1 MWKDIIMPQVIANIF
16 PAVENKI
23 IALLKETTLIATIC
37 GMHLMR
43 KSETAAA
50 EQYEYFMRLCI
61 AGVYY
66 YFLVVFIEF
75 IGKKIE
81 N

>member
-1 MWKDIIMPQVIANIF
+1 
-16 PAVENKI
+16 
-23 IALLKETTLIATIC
+23 
-37 GMHLMR
+37 
-43 KSETAAA
+43 
-50 EQYEYFMRLCI
+50 MRLCI

-81 N
+81 NWKLHVKG